1 LTGTGSSFRP
11 EFANFDLYQH
21 PENILNRLQII
32 YAIWRR
38 QLTFLN
44 NSEYVAYNLKLVTQL
59 DKKYFSIEPDIDNL
73 KPLLINSEITYSL
86 KFSDT
91 FERRVREAQSDYPA
105 PFQIT
110 DLKLTLEYTNVKGT
124 KFYTTF
130 DNSLDEQN
138 KNKFAKKV
146 NGS

>member
-1 LTGTGSSFRP
+1 M
-11 EFANFDLYQH
+11 
-21 PENILNRLQII
+21 
-32 YAIWRR
+32 
-38 QLTFLN
+38 
-44 NSEYVAYNLKLVTQL
+44 TQL
-59 DKKYFSIEPDIDNL
+59 DKKYFSIEPDIDNF
-73 KPLLINSEITYSL
+73 KPLLTNSEITYSL
-86 KFSDT
+86 KFSNT
-91 FERRVREAQSDYPA
+91 FERREREAQPDYPA

-110 DLKLTLEYTNVKGT
+110 SLKLTLEYTNVKGT